1 MWRPRAESNR
11 QRGVTKYT
19 RIKRTQS
26 PPFRAKMR
34 QRAPSA
40 AVCRVDSHEQTA
52 ACIHEKILTYRNTVA
67 RRGVEPRGVGTSY
80 TLN

>member
-19 RIKRTQS
+19 RIKRTQF

-52 ACIHEKILTYRNTVA
+52 AVIHESHYRKHSGEAGSRTP
-67 RRGVEPRGVGTSY
+67 RRRDISY

>member
-19 RIKRTQS
+19 RMKRTQF

-52 ACIHEKILTYRNTVA
+52 AVIHEISSIGNIVA

>member
-19 RIKRTQS
+19 RIKRTRF

-52 ACIHEKILTYRNTVA
+52 AVIHEISLSET
-67 RRGVEPRGVGTSY
+67 
-80 TLN
+80 